1 MRSREYEG
9 LYGFNACVV
18 VVAIAYVE
26 GGVSVV

>member
-1 MRSREYEG
+1 MRSRESG
-9 LYGFNACVV
+9 GMGGFNACVF